1 MRKYQR
7 NLKAVYFWTRAPGW
21 FRSVNMFL
29 KRFSKHYHWGDQWLI
44 FIMVS
49 GFTQNNRLR
58 KHAFELK
65 MNEVTYFVLAAEN
78 EQDMDDWINTLT
90 RILQISPPDGPALD
104 RKSTD
109 LSDSKQGEC
118 LQSMKYRSNDVHY
131 FVCVSM
137 LRLQERLVTIKSGLT
152 LFHTWSVY
160 STYALWIFF
169 IAHRFDAENALQDQC
184 NGHFCTESVF
194 AVLNVFN

>member
-1 MRKYQR
+1 
-7 NLKAVYFWTRAPGW
+7 
-21 FRSVNMFL
+21 
-29 KRFSKHYHWGDQWLI
+29 
-44 FIMVS
+44 MVS

-118 LQSMKYRSNDVHY
+118 L
-131 FVCVSM
+131 
-137 LRLQERLVTIKSGLT
+137 
-152 LFHTWSVY
+152 
-160 STYALWIFF
+160 
-169 IAHRFDAENALQDQC
+169 
-184 NGHFCTESVF
+184 
-194 AVLNVFN
+194 